1 MAKSDGIRKA
11 ILAAEKVFVA
21 AYNDHDARGLAALYT
36 RDGEIMPPNSGVV
49 KGARKLQALFK
60 SFWDA
65 GDTVMK
71 LDTVEAKGFGDTAY
85 EVGKYTL
92 SGDSGKVNDRGKYI
106 VIWKRTEDGW
116 KLHRDIMNADAPGST
131 RLIAELQT

>member
-21 AYNDHDARGLAALYT
+21 AYNDHDAPG
-36 RDGEIMPPNSGVV
+36 GEIMPPNSGVV

-60 SFWDA
+60 SFWNA

-106 VIWKRTEDGW
+106 VIWRKVGGQW
-116 KLHRDIMNADAPGST
+116 KLYRDIFNTNMP
-131 RLIAELQT
+131 EKK

>member
-21 AYNDHDARGLAALYT
+21 AYNDHDAPGLAALYM

-65 GDTVMK
+65 GDTVMR

-106 VIWKRTEDGW
+106 VIWRKVGGQW
-116 KLHRDIMNADAPGST
+116 KLYRDIFNTNMP
-131 RLIAELQT
+131 EKK

>member
-21 AYNDHDARGLAALYT
+21 AYNDHDAPGLAALYM

-106 VIWKRTEDGW
+106 VIWRKVGGQW
-116 KLHRDIMNADAPGST
+116 KLYRDIFNTNMP
-131 RLIAELQT
+131 EKK

>member
-1 MAKSDGIRKA
+1 MTKSDAIHKA
-11 ILAAEKVFVA
+11 ILAAEKVFMA
-21 AYNDHDARGLAALYT
+21 AYNRHDAPALAALYT

-65 GDTVMK
+65 GDTVIK

-92 SGDSGKVNDRGKYI
+92 SGDSGKVNDRDKYI
-106 VIWKRTEDGW
+106 VIWRKVGGQW
-116 KLHRDIMNADAPGST
+116 KLYRDIFNTSVP
-131 RLIAELQT
+131 EKK

>member
-21 AYNDHDARGLAALYT
+21 AYNDHDAPGLAALYT

-49 KGARKLQALFK
+49 KGVRKLQALFK

-106 VIWKRTEDGW
+106 VIWRKVGGQW
-116 KLHRDIMNADAPGST
+116 KLYRYIYNTNWPKKK
-131 RLIAELQT
+131 

>member
-11 ILAAEKVFVA
+11 ILAAEKVFVT
-21 AYNDHDARGLAALYT
+21 AYNRHDAPALAALYT

-106 VIWKRTEDGW
+106 VIWRKVGGQW
-116 KLHRDIMNADAPGST
+116 KLYRDIFNTNMP
-131 RLIAELQT
+131 EKK

>member
-11 ILAAEKVFVA
+11 ILAAEKVFVT
-21 AYNDHDARGLAALYT
+21 AYNRHDAPALAALYT

-65 GDTVMK
+65 GDTVMR

-106 VIWKRTEDGW
+106 VIWRKVGGQW
-116 KLHRDIMNADAPGST
+116 KLYRDIFNTNMP
-131 RLIAELQT
+131 EKK

>member
-11 ILAAEKVFVA
+11 ILAAEKVFVG
-21 AYNDHDARGLAALYT
+21 AYNDHDAPGLAALYT

-65 GDTVMK
+65 GDTVMR

-85 EVGKYTL
+85 EVGKYML

-106 VIWKRTEDGW
+106 VIWRKVGGQW
-116 KLHRDIMNADAPGST
+116 KLYRDIFNTNMP
-131 RLIAELQT
+131 EKK

>member
-21 AYNDHDARGLAALYT
+21 AYNDHDAPALAALYT

-106 VIWKRTEDGW
+106 VIWRKVGGQW
-116 KLHRDIMNADAPGST
+116 KLYRDIFNTNMP
-131 RLIAELQT
+131 EKK

>member
-21 AYNDHDARGLAALYT
+21 AYNDHDALGLAALYT

-92 SGDSGKVNDRGKYI
+92 SGDSGKVNDGGKYI
-106 VIWKRTEDGW
+106 VIWRKVGGQW
-116 KLHRDIMNADAPGST
+116 KLYRDIFNTNMP
-131 RLIAELQT
+131 EKK

>member
-21 AYNDHDARGLAALYT
+21 AYNDHDAPGLAALYT

-60 SFWDA
+60 SFWAA

-71 LDTVEAKGFGDTAY
+71 LDTVEAKGFGDIAY

-106 VIWKRTEDGW
+106 VIWRKVGGQW
-116 KLHRDIMNADAPGST
+116 MLYRDIFNTNMP
-131 RLIAELQT
+131 EKK

>member
-11 ILAAEKVFVA
+11 ILAAEKVFVT
-21 AYNDHDARGLAALYT
+21 AYNRHDAPALAALYT

-49 KGARKLQALFK
+49 KGARALQSLFK
-60 SFWDA
+60 SFWRD

-92 SGDSGKVNDRGKYI
+92 SDDDRKVKDRGKYI
-106 VIWKRTEDGW
+106 VIWRKVGGQW
-116 KLHRDIMNADAPGST
+116 KLHRDIFNTNM
-131 RLIAELQT
+131 REKKK

>member
-21 AYNDHDARGLAALYT
+21 AYNDHDAPGLAALYT

-49 KGARKLQALFK
+49 KGARKLQVLFK

-106 VIWKRTEDGW
+106 VIWRKVGGQW
-116 KLHRDIMNADAPGST
+116 KLYRDIFNTNMP
-131 RLIAELQT
+131 EKK

>member
-21 AYNDHDARGLAALYT
+21 AYNDHDAPGLAALYT

-71 LDTVEAKGFGDTAY
+71 LDTVEAKGVGDTAY

-106 VIWKRTEDGW
+106 VIWRKVGGQW
-116 KLHRDIMNADAPGST
+116 KLYRDIFNTNMP
-131 RLIAELQT
+131 EKK

>member
-1 MAKSDGIRKA
+1 MTKSDAIHKA
-11 ILAAEKVFVA
+11 ILAAEKVFMA
-21 AYNDHDARGLAALYT
+21 AYNRHDAPALAALYT

-65 GDTVMK
+65 GDTVIK

-106 VIWKRTEDGW
+106 VIWRKVGGQW
-116 KLHRDIMNADAPGST
+116 KLYRDIFNTSVP
-131 RLIAELQT
+131 EKK

>member
-21 AYNDHDARGLAALYT
+21 AYNRHDAPALASLYT

-106 VIWKRTEDGW
+106 VIWRKVGGQW
-116 KLHRDIMNADAPGST
+116 KLYRDIFNTNMP
-131 RLIAELQT
+131 EKK